1 MISMK
6 HGADLPDGIPECSE
20 KNQLMVEVPGKG
32 LYFIAN
38 EERLCFYGGAGQ
50 EAQTLTKLESGVHLC
65 GLGYSGGKLYYWHE
79 CQNQRS
85 ALYGMR
91 LYERDVNTGATRVV
105 WENKKELFRNY
116 RLDDNPS
123 KARAILFEGSY
134 LLLNYA
140 NQTILDISLPDG
152 EQDELALP
160 DMKQQ
165 LPLYDWMKPNGIV
178 DVRDPSKN
186 FGMKF
191 TGFDIVDG
199 MVYLSLDGC
208 TYCTLRFP
216 IDEPEKFTYL
226 PMNSCSTVQ
235 DDLRGG
241 MLTSLNMRVFSC
253 PGTVSGKNE
262 TAIYEIKADGNLV
275 KMISNA
281 GGEVSLINKG
291 ASWWRLGNTVYI
303 GAVALNFYERKWH
316 KLSPL
321 LFDQKEHK
329 NNTFGVVKDFFP
341 TKNGVYLLT
350 GTGLYLVPQDW
361 ESKVRTLAE
370 IEQFRI
376 ARLKRL

>member
-6 HGADLPDGIPECSE
+6 HGADLPDGFPECSE
-20 KNQLMVEVPGKG
+20 KNQLMVVVPGK
-32 LYFIAN
+32 
-38 EERLCFYGGAGQ
+38 
-50 EAQTLTKLESGVHLC
+50 
-65 GLGYSGGKLYYWHE
+65 
-79 CQNQRS
+79 

-116 RLDDNPS
+116 RLDDNPG

-191 TGFDIVDG
+191 TGFDIVGG

-208 TYCTLRFP
+208 TYCTLCFP

-303 GAVALNFYERKWH
+303 
-316 KLSPL
+316 
-321 LFDQKEHK
+321 
-329 NNTFGVVKDFFP
+329 TFGEVKDFFP
-341 TKNGVYLLT
+341 VKGGVYLLT

-361 ESKVRTLAE
+361 ESKVRALAE